1 MQHNITQK
9 NKSNVIKQ
17 TEESQKKAKRR
28 LIGSIFLL
36 LVALVVLLNVTA
48 KMKPVAVEPNT
59 VQIKNTAII
68 NSSAPVIAKQI
79 ASEPLLTQNNAVAA
93 NATTPNDS
101 LASTK
106 DNSSGGY
113 KAKIESINNQ
123 VGTATETRAATKKLA
138 TVNASQ
144 PQRVYADHLFFTP
157 QVVAITVKH
166 QASPED
172 ILNGNTTNDDTPK
185 QKYYVQLTASHDKS
199 KLMGI
204 KQALGS
210 KGVQATVQAV
220 TISDGTTV
228 YRLRM
233 GPFSS
238 RELAQKNMAKLQS
251 AD

>member
-36 LVALVVLLNVTA
+36 LVALVILLNVTA

-59 VQIKNTAII
+59 VQIKNTAMAT
-68 NSSAPVIAKQI
+68 SSAPIIAKQI
-79 ASEPLLTQNNAVAA
+79 ASQPLLTQNNAMP
-93 NATTPNDS
+93 ATTTNDS
-101 LASTK
+101 LVSTK
-106 DNSSGGY
+106 ENSSGGY
-113 KAKIESINNQ
+113 KGKIESINNQ
-123 VGTATETRAATKKLA
+123 FGAGTTTQAKVASKQPAAT
-138 TVNASQ
+138 NESQ

-157 QVVAITVKH
+157 QIVAITVKH

-172 ILNGNTTNDDTPK
+172 ILNGNTTDEPSK
-185 QKYYVQLTASHDKS
+185 HQYYIQLTASHDKN

-204 KQALGS
+204 KQALDS
-210 KGVQATVQAV
+210 KGLQASVQAV
-220 TISDGTTV
+220 TVRDGTTV

-233 GPFSS
+233 GPYDNKD
-238 RELAQKNMAKLQS
+238 LAQRNMAKLQG